1 MFPRLGL
8 FAESLLVGLLTALA
22 ALLVVPALAAVAAGC
37 SVLRESRTGPAG
49 AALFAVRLRE
59 ALRAGPPVLLLPP
72 AAAALLLVGYGAA
85 GAGLPGAQ
93 AWSVA
98 AAVAVVAAAAA
109 LLRMAACWRPGMGW
123 RDAARAGADR
133 ITGDLHGS
141 ALVVL
146 AVVAAAVVCTAV
158 PVMAPLVLGQVLLA
172 GAAVEV
178 RAEEGEAARASG
190 RGIDGSAG
198 RG

>member
-37 SVLRESRTGPAG
+37 SVLRESRTGPVG
-49 AALFAVRLRE
+49 AALFAARLRE

-72 AAAALLLVGYGAA
+72 AAAALLLVGYAAA

-93 AWSVA
+93 AWSA
-98 AAVAVVAAAAA
+98 AATVAVVTAAAA
-109 LLRMAACWRPGMGW
+109 LLRVAACWRPGMDW
-123 RDAARAGADR
+123 RGAVRSGADR

-141 ALVVL
+141 ALAVL

-158 PVMAPLVLGQVLLA
+158 PAMAPLVLGQVLLA
-172 GAAVEV
+172 GAALEV
-178 RAEEGEAARASG
+178 RAEGREAVRTTG
-190 RGIDGSAG
+190 
-198 RG
+198 

>member
-8 FAESLLVGLLTALA
+8 FAESLLVGVLTALA

-49 AALFAVRLRE
+49 LALFAVRLRE
-59 ALRAGPPVLLLPP
+59 ALCAGPPVLLLPP
-72 AAAALLLVGYGAA
+72 AAVAVLLVGHGAA

-93 AWSVA
+93 AWSA
-98 AAVAVVAAAAA
+98 AATVAVTAAAAA
-109 LLRMAACWRPGMGW
+109 LLRIVACWRPGMDW
-123 RDAARAGADR
+123 RGAARAGADR

-146 AVVAAAVVCTAV
+146 AVVAAAVIATAV
-158 PVMAPLVLGQVLLA
+158 PVMAPLVLGQALLA
-172 GAAVEV
+172 AAAVEV
-178 RAEEGEAARASG
+178 RAEGREAVRTTG
-190 RGIDGSAG
+190 
-198 RG
+198 